1 MNDIIVRDNAVP
13 AQLVN
18 SATSNLNRLYWVMS
32 QDILP
37 QQKSNSGINYD
48 DNTFTSLMMVHSCLL
63 YTSDAADE

>member
-37 QQKSNSGINYD
+37 QQKSNDLHNG
-48 DNTFTSLMMVHSCLL
+48 
-63 YTSDAADE
+63 